1 MRAGF
6 PVCHLIWH
14 NDKRNSMTTDKD
26 THKPGL
32 LIVDDDPLISDTL
45 NFVLSRDFNVYVADS
60 RAQARSVLR
69 QLDHPPPLALVDLG
83 LPPSPHRP
91 DEGFRLIAELV
102 AYAPDMK
109 IVVLSG
115 QSDEANARHART
127 LGAIDFVSKPADP
140 PALKQL
146 LLQALQLS
154 NAEKSAA
161 SGVRLLGESMP
172 VEKLRQQ
179 IAQFAGSPFPVLV
192 QGESGCG
199 KELIARALHD
209 TSPRAARNFYALN
222 CAAISPT
229 LVEPTLFG
237 YAKGA
242 FTGATTSRAGY
253 FEDARES
260 TLFLDEIGELPLEL
274 QAKLL
279 RVLENGEFQRVGETQ
294 SRSSN
299 ARVVA
304 ATNRDL
310 RQEVRGGRF
319 RADLYHRLSVF
330 AIDVPPLRDLGDDRI
345 LLLDHFRT
353 FYARQSGSKP
363 FELNGHALTEWLEYS
378 FPGNVRELRNIAIR
392 LTTKYA
398 GQPVDAAQ
406 LRAEL
411 DTESPDTPIHGIAA
425 PRDPLALT
433 EAAKKQLQTE
443 RGFNLDETLA
453 RWERGYVEAALEM
466 TQGNLTRAAKMLGMN
481 RTTLYSRMQ
490 NYAAQNDDNTKIS

>member
-1 MRAGF
+1 MSTVPDPR
-6 PVCHLIWH
+6 
-14 NDKRNSMTTDKD
+14 
-26 THKPGL
+26 KPEL

-45 NFVLSRDFNVYVADS
+45 NFVLSRDFSVCVADS
-60 RAQARSVLR
+60 RAQARSLLR
-69 QLDHPPPLALVDLG
+69 QLDHPPQLALVDLG

-102 AYAPDMK
+102 AYAPEMK
-109 IVVLSG
+109 IIVLSG

-127 LGAIDFVSKPADP
+127 LGAIDFVAKPADP
-140 PALKQL
+140 QALKQL
-146 LLQALQLS
+146 LLQALKLS
-154 NAEKSAA
+154 EAEKTSAPGI
-161 SGVRLLGESMP
+161 SLLGNSMP
-172 VEKLRQQ
+172 VEKLRRQ

-192 QGESGCG
+192 QGESGSG

-209 TSPRAARNFYALN
+209 TSPRAAHTLYALN
-222 CAAISPT
+222 CAAIAPT

-294 SRSSN
+294 SRCSN
-299 ARVVA
+299 ARIVA

-310 RQEVRGGRF
+310 RQEVRAGRF

-330 AIDVPPLRDLGDDRI
+330 AIDVPPLRDLGDDRT
-345 LLLDHFRT
+345 LLLDHFRH
-353 FYARQSGSKP
+353 FYARQSSGKP
-363 FELNGHALTEWLEYS
+363 FELNSHALTEWLEYS
-378 FPGNVRELRNIAIR
+378 FPGNVRELRNIVIR
-392 LTTKYA
+392 LTTKYS
-398 GQPVDAAQ
+398 GQRVDTAQ

-411 DTESPDTPIHGIAA
+411 DTESLESPIQGIAA
-425 PRDPLALT
+425 PTDPIALT
-433 EAAKKQLQTE
+433 EAAKRQLQTG
-443 RGFNLDETLA
+443 RGFNLDEALA
-453 RWERGYVEAALEM
+453 RMERSYVEAALEM

-490 NYAAQNDDNTKIS
+490 NYALQNHDQS